1 MAESSTR
8 TVERA
13 LSLLAV
19 VCDRGRTTLAES
31 ARLVDLSPSTAL
43 RLLRTL
49 ESTGFV
55 RKDADGSY
63 RPGSRVVQLGTQALS
78 NESLVGFC
86 HTEMLDLVERTGES
100 AYLSVEGHAS
110 TALYLAI
117 TEGTHSVRHAS
128 WVGRT
133 IPLDGSA
140 AGAALSGRT
149 PTAGYVTVERG
160 VESDVTAIAAPVRSG
175 ARIVA
180 ALSLVIPSYRMTD
193 DLIASYGELLVAATD
208 RLSSGLASYTGPT
221 DNTPATVPDDAADLL
236 EGRA

>member
-13 LSLLAV
+13 LALLAV
-19 VCDRGRTTLAES
+19 VCDRGRTTLGES
-31 ARLVDLSPSTAL
+31 ARLVALSPSTAL

-55 RKDADGSY
+55 HKDADGTY

-86 HTEMLDLVERTGES
+86 RAEMLELVEQTGES
-100 AYLSVEGHAS
+100 VYLSVEGHAA

-133 IPLDGSA
+133 IPLVGSA
-140 AGAALSGRT
+140 AGAALTGFT
-149 PTAGYVTVERG
+149 PDLGYTTIERG
-160 VESDVTAIAAPVRSG
+160 VESDVTAIASPIRSG
-175 ARIVA
+175 ARVVA
-180 ALSLVIPSYRMTD
+180 AMSLVVPSYRMTD
-193 DLIASYGELLVAATD
+193 ELITRYGELLVAATV
-208 RLSSGLASYTGPT
+208 RLSTALASVSVSAPPT
-221 DNTPATVPDDAADLL
+221 TVPEDAAGLL
-236 EGRA
+236 EDHP

>member
-1 MAESSTR
+1 M
-8 TVERA
+8 ERA

-31 ARLVDLSPSTAL
+31 SRLVDLSPSTAL

-63 RPGSRVVQLGTQALS
+63 RPGSRVVQLGTQAL
-78 NESLVGFC
+78 NHESLVGFC

-100 AYLSVEGHAS
+100 AYLSVAGHAD

-140 AGAALSGRT
+140 AGAALTGLT
-149 PTAGYVTVERG
+149 PAIGYVTVEQG
-160 VESDVTAIAAPVRSG
+160 VESDVTAIAAPIHSG
-175 ARIVA
+175 ARVVA
-180 ALSLVIPSYRMTD
+180 ALSLVIPSYRMTK
-193 DLIASYGELLVAATD
+193 DLATSYGDLLVEATE
-208 RLSSGLASYTGPT
+208 RLSGGLASYTGHT
-221 DNTPATVPDDAADLL
+221 DDTSAPVPDDASDLL

>member
-19 VCDRGRTTLAES
+19 VCDRGSTTLAES
-31 ARLVDLSPSTAL
+31 ARLVGLSPSTAL

-55 RKDADGSY
+55 RKDVDGGY

-78 NESLVGFC
+78 NESLVGYC
-86 HTEMLDLVERTGES
+86 RAEMLDLVERTGES

-128 WVGRT
+128 WVGRS

-140 AGAALSGRT
+140 AGAALTGRT
-149 PTAGYVTVERG
+149 PVEGFVTVERG
-160 VESDVTAIAAPVRSG
+160 VETDVTAIAAPVRSG

-180 ALSLVIPSYRMTD
+180 ALSLVVPSYRMTD
-193 DLIASYGELLVAATD
+193 ELIQVHGGLLVAAAE
-208 RLSSGLASYTGPT
+208 RLSSGLSSSSELP
-221 DNTPATVPDDAADLL
+221 PAVVPDDPSDLV
-236 EGRA
+236 EERA

>member
-19 VCDRGRTTLAES
+19 VCDRGRTTLGES
-31 ARLVDLSPSTAL
+31 ARLVELSPSTAL

-49 ESTGFV
+49 EATGFV
-55 RKDADGSY
+55 RRDVDGSY

-78 NESLVGFC
+78 TESLVGFC
-86 HTEMLDLVERTGES
+86 HAEMLDLVDRTGES

-128 WVGRT
+128 WVGRS

-140 AGAALSGRT
+140 AGAALTGRA
-149 PTAGYVTVERG
+149 PEGGYATVERG
-160 VESDVTAIAAPVRSG
+160 VESDVTAIAAPIRSG

-180 ALSLVIPSYRMTD
+180 ALSLVVPSYRMTAE
-193 DLIASYGELLVAATD
+193 LTEYYGGLLVAATD
-208 RLSSGLASYTGPT
+208 RLSHDLASDGAAPERA
-221 DNTPATVPDDAADLL
+221 ATVIPDDVADLM
-236 EGRA
+236 EDHR

>member
-19 VCDRGRTTLAES
+19 VCDRGSTTLAES
-31 ARLVDLSPSTAL
+31 ARLVELSPSTAL

-55 RKDADGSY
+55 RRDADGAY
-63 RPGSRVVQLGTQALS
+63 RPGSRVLQLGTQALS

-86 HTEMLDLVERTGES
+86 RAEMLELVERTGES
-100 AYLSVEGHAS
+100 AYLSVEGHAA

-128 WVGRT
+128 WVGRS

-140 AGAALSGRT
+140 AGAALTGRA
-149 PTAGYVTVERG
+149 PEAGWATVERG
-160 VESDVTAIAAPVRSG
+160 VESDVTAIAAPIRSG

-180 ALSLVIPSYRMTD
+180 ALSLVVPSYRMTTE
-193 DLIASYGELLVAATD
+193 LTGYYGELLVAATG
-208 RLSSGLASYTGPT
+208 RLSHDLAAHGAIPEP
-221 DNTPATVPDDAADLL
+221 PAAVPDDAADLL
-236 EGRA
+236 EDHR